1 MENYHENRFICL
13 EPLHIPGRAGPD
25 LWHWGVCA
33 MRPINEIMTED
44 EFVRHAMRVMKLFKQ
59 KQPSDEQFL
68 TVRMQENAPDDHF
81 LELFRLNDIN
91 QEMIAM
97 NDVNQEINETAAQMF
112 ALFVCEPEGHA

>member
-1 MENYHENRFICL
+1 MENYDENRSFFV
-13 EPLHIPGRAGPD
+13 EPVYLPGRPGPNLRD
-25 LWHWGVCA
+25 WGIRP
-33 MRPINEIMTED
+33 MRPIKEIMTED

-68 TVRMQENAPDDHF
+68 TVRMRENAPDDHF

-97 NDVNQEINETAAQMF
+97 NDVNQEINETAAQIF